1 MPGTHFAVKSARQP
15 ELHRWVLRY
24 AFKYSSMASSTILPQ
39 TISPIR
45 PPWWQNLLFIPA
57 DQLLLFFTLRTGRS
71 TTLGLPDITVP
82 EFSHRFDESQLAL
95 SANPKKFMIKLRRK
109 SIAFSSQGA
118 DTFPYLGAHS
128 LKISS
133 ELRECN
139 GCYWC
144 SLSMTSHTLRCSPP
158 RNLLHTPT
166 IRVTIQ
172 VIPNDSRWGAGKSS
186 PKGQLTWIKSV
197 WQN

>member
-24 AFKYSSMASSTILPQ
+24 VFKYSSMASSTILPQ

-95 SANPKKFMIKLRRK
+95 SANRKIFIIKL
-109 SIAFSSQGA
+109 
-118 DTFPYLGAHS
+118 
-128 LKISS
+128 
-133 ELRECN
+133 
-139 GCYWC
+139 
-144 SLSMTSHTLRCSPP
+144 
-158 RNLLHTPT
+158 
-166 IRVTIQ
+166 
-172 VIPNDSRWGAGKSS
+172 
-186 PKGQLTWIKSV
+186 
-197 WQN
+197 